1 MFILLSVAIAP
12 ALALLSYF
20 YLRKEIAKEPSKLL
34 LHSFIYGAILTFP
47 ILFIQHVIQ
56 EEALFSSL
64 FLHQALVTSALEEFF
79 KWLILVIAIYKHVE
93 FDDPYDGILY
103 GASVALGFAT
113 VENIL
118 FLLNF
123 GMDEAFIRA
132 LLPVSSHALFGVVM
146 GYYLGRAKFSA
157 RKAKNEITYAF
168 LAAFVLHTIYNSILI
183 IKGLDLLL
191 IVPFM
196 LFLWLFGLS
205 KAKKAHI
212 LSRHKRMEDHQ
223 YYMGEEI

>member
-64 FLHQALVTSALEEFF
+64 FIHQALLTSAMEEFF
-79 KWLILVIAIYKHVE
+79 KWLILVIAIYKHID

-123 GMDEAFIRA
+123 GMDAAFIRA

-157 RKAKNEITYAF
+157 RKAKSEITYAF
-168 LAAFVLHTIYNSILI
+168 LAAFILHTIYNSILI
-183 IKGLDLLL
+183 IKGMELLL

-196 LFLWLFGLS
+196 LFLWLLGLS
-205 KAKKAHI
+205 KAKKAHV
-212 LSRHKRMEDHQ
+212 LSRHRRMQQHP
-223 YYMGEEI
+223 YYMKERI